1 MCDVLFNVD
10 KLFSVYVHTPIGD
23 QLHNLF
29 EWFGDI
35 IGLPQICGVIDSAH
49 IWLSAKPNK
58 QVTSLVADSYN
69 KKRFHNN
76 VMVQAVNDCDHIF
89 WNVCVGWLGGVADGR

>member
-23 QLHNLF
+23 WLHNLF

-35 IGLPQICGVIDSAH
+35 IGLPQIYGVIYCAH
-49 IWLSAKPNK
+49 IQLNAKPNK
-58 QVTSLVADSYN
+58 QVTPLAANFYN
-69 KKRFHNN
+69 KKRFHN
-76 VMVQAVNDCDHIF
+76 VVVQGASN
-89 WNVCVGWLGGVADGR
+89 